1 MSNDTPIP
9 LITPEQFDEYCR
21 QIMHFAITCFPRG
34 DYRSALR
41 DRTIPLDVTFEGG
54 CIFGD
59 YVRFPEQVRFGDN
72 CRFGVCCT
80 FGNDCSFGAN
90 CVFGYNTQFGAS
102 CNIGDRCTVG
112 NVSLFGLHVRIGEDA
127 QIGRNA
133 RFMGSASVHA
143 RTTIGSHATF
153 NRDVYL
159 SDGVKVGYGA
169 EFNEEATLGDGVH
182 IGYRA
187 KFAQAPCIKGTV
199 WLEDGEVRLGALNDE
214 DNRGPT
220 ISMLIV
226 TGLGWFGRTTTF
238 FNTPEVHV
246 RSGCFLGTL
255 GEFRAKVLA
264 DDNPRTHR
272 ANHFPLA
279 GDSRSLKTLQ
289 YLGMANIA
297 ALTFNPTLVQP

>member
-1 MSNDTPIP
+1 MSNTIP
-9 LITPEQFDEYCR
+9 LITPEQFDEYRR

-41 DRTIPLDVTFEGG
+41 DRTVPLDVAFEGG

-59 YVRFPEQVRFGDN
+59 RVRFPEHVYFGDN
-72 CRFGVCCT
+72 CRFGGYCAFGDGCT
-80 FGNDCSFGAN
+80 FGAH
-90 CVFGYNTQFGAS
+90 CVFGYNPQFGIR
-102 CNIGDRCTVG
+102 CNIGDGCLVG
-112 NVSLFGLHVRIGEDA
+112 NSSRFGSHARIGEDS
-127 QIGRNA
+127 QIGQHA

-143 RTTIGSHATF
+143 RTTIGPSAEF
-153 NRDVYL
+153 AGDVQLY
-159 SDGVKVGYGA
+159 DEVKVERGA

-187 KFAQAPCIKGTV
+187 KFAQAPCIEGTV
-199 WLEDGEVRLGALNDE
+199 WLEDGEVRLSALDGE
-214 DNRGPT
+214 DNNGPT

-226 TGLGWFGRTTTF
+226 TGLGWVGRTTTF
-238 FNTPEVHV
+238 FNTPDVHV

-255 GEFRAKVLA
+255 EEFRAKVLA
-264 DDNPRTHR
+264 DDNPRMHR
-272 ANHFPLA
+272 ANHLPLA

>member
-9 LITPEQFDEYCR
+9 LITQEQFDEYRR
-21 QIMHFAITCFPRG
+21 QILHKVLERFPRG

-41 DRTIPLDVTFEGG
+41 DRTVPMDVTFEGG

-59 YVRFPEQVRFGDN
+59 YVRFPEQVYFGNN
-72 CRFGVCCT
+72 CRFG
-80 FGNDCSFGAN
+80 DY
-90 CVFGYNTQFGAS
+90 CVFGRDCAFGAHCVFGNNTQFGLR
-102 CNIGDRCTVG
+102 CNIWDGCTVG
-112 NVSLFGLHVRIGEDA
+112 SSSRFGSYARIGEDS
-127 QIGRNA
+127 QIGNNA
-133 RFMGSASVHA
+133 WFFGSVSVHA
-143 RTTIGSHATF
+143 RTTIGAGARF
-153 NRDVYL
+153 
-159 SDGVKVGYGA
+159 DGSVRLYDEVKVGHGA
-169 EFNEEATLGDGVH
+169 EFRETTTFCDGVH
-182 IGYRA
+182 IGRMA

-199 WLEDGEVRLGALNDE
+199 WLEGGEVRLSARDGE
-214 DNRGPT
+214 DNSGPT

-226 TGLGWFGRTTTF
+226 TGLGWFGRTTMF

-255 GEFRAKVLA
+255 EEFRAKVLA
-264 DDNPRTHR
+264 DDSHR
-272 ANHFPLA
+272 SHASHYPLA